1 MNEKSDFLEISFDV
15 KTKDTLI
22 WRDQIVMSS
31 TEHDYFFKLFR
42 TLKENNILSTTV
54 LEIGYGLGIS
64 ATLIQNVLK
73 PHSHT
78 IVEIDKGV
86 YADMLD
92 FSRKHKSIKPIL
104 SDWRSYNFE
113 QNKYD
118 FIFHDSY
125 DYTGEKGWKSTEGFD
140 DYQAFRKLLNP
151 GGCLCHPHF
160 GNGPIRPVEGFNTTI
175 IKRLGVSPIL
185 MWDKSI
191 CDEAAVVIRRP
202 IA

>member
-1 MNEKSDFLEISFDV
+1 M
-15 KTKDTLI
+15 
-22 WRDQIVMSS
+22 
-31 TEHDYFFKLFR
+31 
-42 TLKENNILSTTV
+42 
-54 LEIGYGLGIS
+54 
-64 ATLIQNVLK
+64 A
-73 PHSHT
+73 
-78 IVEIDKGV
+78 
-86 YADMLD
+86 
-92 FSRKHKSIKPIL
+92 IL